1 MNSTTILCSDMAGEK
16 QHILSPTGCR
26 FHSHRK
32 ENDMEILRIIF
43 PALMVVGALGSLI
56 VNIVEKGNYAIS
68 IQWIGA
74 ALLYTALMLRNMTK

>member
-1 MNSTTILCSDMAGEK
+1 MMCFAGC
-16 QHILSPTGCR
+16 INMICR
-26 FHSHRK
+26 NRRK

-56 VNIVEKGNYAIS
+56 VNIIEKGNYAIS